1 MLAGKSTILSNS
13 IKAIIAGS
21 FILLIASCGVVP
33 KNYPHNKP
41 FVYEYKINLE
51 GNFSNEQRN
60 DLKTKLENQLDDSIH
75 VRTISQLYRQLLKKP
90 PVYDPGNADRSVL
103 FMRALLN
110 SLGYFHDSI
119 TYLATIDSSVKD
131 QFRTTVAFNVK
142 PGKQVLLDSISY
154 TIQKPELQ
162 QLAESSMDKALIKK
176 GDPFAKVN
184 ISNELGR
191 LVDLYRNNGFMRF
204 TMDELRGLWDTLD
217 VSLLTIPT
225 DPFEQLEI
233 LQKLKERR
241 ANPKAN
247 LEIQLRPGY
256 DKNKLVKYFNGN
268 VTVFPDYNIDT
279 LEHKRKE
286 VMVDGVQVVYFRRIL
301 KPKLLPQNIYLYHG
315 KVYKQDDYFKTVNR
329 FNSLG
334 TWRLVNIEQVP
345 RGNTDTVDYT
355 IRLTPAKKY
364 SYTANLEGSINQS
377 IISGNLFG
385 LAVNLGLQNRNFA
398 HAANQANT
406 NVRYGTEFG
415 SSGGEKFIQTRQ
427 ISLSHNIYFPRVIP
441 NIKGIPDKFRDNFRT
456 VFAFNT
462 ANTERRF
469 LYNLTTFNAAW
480 GYDFQWGKKLFSIR
494 LPNIE
499 YSLLN
504 KRDSLDTLIK
514 YNPLLKNIFTDGLIA
529 SVAASFSMS
538 GGKDANHL
546 NILRANIE
554 ESGLLTGL
562 IRNNFMDKHLYRYVK
577 TDVELARK
585 VQYKRSLLALRFF
598 AGVGYEFNSTRNPE
612 KRNNLPF
619 FKEYFAGGPNSMR
632 GWKLRQLGPGSVIK
646 DFTGVSGTPERY
658 GDVQLETNV
667 EYRFPLVTVA
677 GQKVNGALFSDIG
690 NIWYLKKDAGA
701 PEEVFKFSRLP
712 KDIAVDVGAG
722 LRLDFSFFVIRLD
735 YAYKA
740 KDPSPDIAHAAGQNK
755 WFYDWKPFKGQL
767 QLGIGYPFVF

>member
-1 MLAGKSTILSNS
+1 MLSGKSTILPKSLQ
-13 IKAIIAGS
+13 AILAGS
-21 FILLIASCGVVP
+21 FFVLIASCGVVP

-51 GNFSNEQRN
+51 GNFTNEQKN
-60 DLKTKLENQLDDSIH
+60 DLKSKLENQLDDSIH
-75 VRTISQLYRQLLKKP
+75 VRTIPQLYRQLLKKP
-90 PVYDPGNADRSVL
+90 PAYDAGNADRSVI

-110 SLGYFHDSI
+110 SLGYFHDTI
-119 TYLATIDSSVKD
+119 TYHASIDSSVND
-131 QFRTTVAFNVK
+131 QLRTTVAFDVK

-154 TIQKPELQ
+154 NFQKPELQ
-162 QLAESSMDKALIKK
+162 QLAESNMDKALIKK
-176 GDPFAKVN
+176 GDPFAKIT
-184 ISNELGR
+184 ISNEMNR
-191 LVDLYRNNGFMRF
+191 LVDLYRNNGYMRF
-204 TMDELRGLWDTLD
+204 TLDELRGLWDTLD

-233 LQKLKERR
+233 LQRLKERR
-241 ANPKAN
+241 QKPTAN

-256 DKNKLVKYFNGN
+256 DKNKLVKYFNGD
-268 VTVFPDYNIDT
+268 VTIFPDYTADT
-279 LEHKRKE
+279 LNRKRTE
-286 VMVDGVQVVYFRRIL
+286 VMVDGMKVVYYRKIV
-301 KPKLLPQNIYLYHG
+301 KPKLLPQNVYLHRG
-315 KVYKQDDYFKTVNR
+315 EMYKQDNYFRTVNR
-329 FNSLG
+329 FNSFG
-334 TWRLVNIEQVP
+334 TWRLVNIEQTP
-345 RGNTDTVDYT
+345 RSGTDSVDYT
-355 IRLTPAKKY
+355 VRLTPAKKY
-364 SYTANLEGSINQS
+364 SYTTDLEGSINQS

-398 HAANQANT
+398 KAANQTNT

-415 SSGGEKFIQTRQ
+415 SVGGENFIQTRQ
-427 ISLSHNIYFPRVIP
+427 VSLSHNIYFPRVIP
-441 NIKGIPDKFRDNFRT
+441 NVKRIPEKLRDNFRT
-456 VFAFNT
+456 VFSFNT

-514 YNPLLKNIFTDGLIA
+514 YNPLLKNIFTDGLVS
-529 SVAASFSMS
+529 SVAASFTMS
-538 GGKDANHL
+538 GGKNANL

-562 IRNNFMDKHLYRYVK
+562 IRNPFLDKHLYRFIK

-585 VQYKRSLLALRFF
+585 VQYKHSSLALRFF
-598 AGVGYEFNSTRNPE
+598 AGVGYEFNSTRNPD

-632 GWKLRQLGPGSVIK
+632 GWQLRQLGPGSVIK
-646 DFTGVSGTPERY
+646 DFTGISGTPERY
-658 GDVQLETNV
+658 GDVQLETNM
-667 EYRFPLVTVA
+667 EYRFPIAIIA

-701 PEEVFKFSRLP
+701 AEEVFKFSRLP

-722 LRLDFSFFVIRLD
+722 LRVDFNFFVIRLD

-740 KDPSPDIAHAAGQNK
+740 KNPSPDIAHAAGQNK
-755 WFYDWKPFKGQL
+755 WFYDWKPLKGQL
-767 QLGIGYPFVF
+767 QLGIGYPFIF